1 MDDGPPNMDG
11 QGPSSERQAKLF
23 ALLYSPEQVEIR
35 TRRIYD
41 TMLVQS
47 PQIRERNFQVLGTD
61 DLERLFQWY
70 DREFFR
76 GRLGD
81 MLLEDNAYPMAFRLS
96 RRLVRAAGQ
105 TVRQVRQI
113 PNGQNPVAKVDYE
126 ITVSATLLY
135 STFYDV
141 ERTVTVGGRVCQD
154 RLEALQ
160 RIFEHELLHLAEF
173 LGWGRSNCRAHNF
186 HALSHRIF
194 GHEGAYHDLI
204 TPREQARA
212 AFGIHVGDRVWF
224 EMDGIQHM
232 GVVSRITRRATV
244 LVEHPLGEPYS
255 DGKKYVPYYVPV
267 PLLRKERPS
276 AG

>member
-1 MDDGPPNMDG
+1 MDDEAPYMDG

-23 ALLYSPEQVEIR
+23 ALLYSPEQVETR
-35 TRRIYD
+35 FRRIYD
-41 TMLVQS
+41 TMLAQS
-47 PQIRERNFQVLGTD
+47 PQIHEGNFQVIGTD

-81 MLLEDNAYPMAFRLS
+81 MLVEDQAYPMAFRVS

-105 TVRQVRQI
+105 TIRQVRQI
-113 PNGQNPVAKVDYE
+113 PSSRKPTTKVDYE

-135 STFYDV
+135 STFHDV

-173 LGWGRSNCRAHNF
+173 LGWGRSNCSARNF
-186 HALSHRIF
+186 HALSQRIF
-194 GHEGAYHDLI
+194 AHEGAYHDLI

-224 EMDGIQHM
+224 EMDGVEQM
-232 GVVSRITRRATV
+232 GQVTRITRRATV
-244 LVEHPLGEPYS
+244 LVEHPHGERYS
-255 DGKKYVPYYVPV
+255 DGKNYIPYYVPV
-267 PLLRKERPS
+267 PLLRKKCPS